1 MYVPV
6 AKFRHIWNGAQRAQ
20 FIPSRTWRPKK
31 IGKYARTLS
40 VVYIFKTPPFVWKV
54 MCTFNS
60 SHKPIAYVLFTLK
73 FISIFIRYSDTS
85 NYAFYYIFMRHELC
99 YRIHTYFK
107 PKYYVELN
115 AKLYFS
121 LCSIFR
127 RCFHIKPFLARQ
139 FNKTIEYSHAHSSF
153 APQRTHPSASI
164 NICLALF
171 CIKAPMIIIIN
182 FGLLFM
188 LPWHGDC
195 GVIR

>member
-99 YRIHTYFK
+99 YRIHAYFK
-107 PKYYVELN
+107 PKILCGAERQVIFFVV
-115 AKLYFS
+115 LYFS
-121 LCSIFR
+121 SMLS
-127 RCFHIKPFLARQ
+127 H
-139 FNKTIEYSHAHSSF
+139 KTIF
-153 APQRTHPSASI
+153 GAPI
-164 NICLALF
+164 
-171 CIKAPMIIIIN
+171 
-182 FGLLFM
+182 
-188 LPWHGDC
+188 
-195 GVIR
+195 